1 MHVTYWLM
9 LISLSLKSKAL
20 QVTVGKWL
28 GDLLLLV
35 SLTKG
40 ELSIVKKKKNLL
52 EFGYG
57 DSKSNESE
65 EI

>member
-1 MHVTYWLM
+1 MHETYWLM

-40 ELSIVKKKKNLL
+40 ELSILKKKNLL

>member
-1 MHVTYWLM
+1 M
-9 LISLSLKSKAL
+9 
-20 QVTVGKWL
+20 TVGKWL

-40 ELSIVKKKKNLL
+40 ELSILKKKNLL

>member
-1 MHVTYWLM
+1 M

-40 ELSIVKKKKNLL
+40 ELSILKKKNLL

>member
-1 MHVTYWLM
+1 M

-40 ELSIVKKKKNLL
+40 ELSIVKKKKKKNLL
-52 EFGYG
+52 EFWYG